1 LFARPGSLVSAAMN
15 VPASPPARDHI
26 LRSILAILFS
36 VACFSVLNAISKTLT
51 QHYPVVQ
58 VIWARYVF
66 AFVFMM
72 ALFLPRSGLALF
84 RWHNVGSQ
92 VVRGLLLFFSSFLY
106 FHGIVY
112 LPLATAASISLT
124 SPLIVT
130 ALSARFLGEPVGVR
144 RWIAVC
150 IGFAGA
156 LIVVRPGH
164 ANFEWHSLLIVASTL
179 CSAFYQL
186 FSRRYGQAERPDASA
201 TMATIVGTVV
211 ALPMLPFE
219 WQTPAFG
226 WDWVLFVAI
235 GICAGVGHYFLT
247 IAYSQAPAA
256 TVAPFNY
263 VQLIGAAI
271 LGYLVFDNIPDF
283 WTWVGAAVI
292 VCSGL
297 YLGHAE
303 RLRYRRLANKI

>member
-1 LFARPGSLVSAAMN
+1 MN

-36 VACFSVLNAISKTLT
+36 VACFSVLNGMSKTLT

-72 ALFLPRSGLALF
+72 VLFLPRSGLALF

-106 FHGIVY
+106 FHGLVY

-124 SPLIVT
+124 SPLVVT
-130 ALSARFLGEPVGVR
+130 ALSARFLSEPVGVR

-150 IGFAGA
+150 LGFAGA

-164 ANFEWHSLLIVASTL
+164 AQFEWHSLLIVASTL

-186 FSRRYGQAERPDASA
+186 FSRRYGQTERPDASA
-201 TMATIVGTVV
+201 TMATIVGSVA

-219 WQTPAFG
+219 WMTPALG
-226 WDWVLFVAI
+226 WDSVLFVAI
-235 GICAGVGHYFLT
+235 GIMAGIGHYFLT

-271 LGYLVFDNIPDF
+271 LGYLVFDSIPDF

-303 RLRYRRLANKI
+303 RLRYRRLARVDQLSKLG

>member
-1 LFARPGSLVSAAMN
+1 MSVKAP
-15 VPASPPARDHI
+15 PASTPPTDRI
-26 LRSILAILFS
+26 LRAILAILLS

-51 QHYPVVQ
+51 EHYPVVQ

-72 ALFLPRSGLALF
+72 ALFLPRSGRALF

-92 VVRGLLLFFSSFLY
+92 VVRGLLLFFSSYLY

-112 LPLATAASISLT
+112 LPLATAAAISLT
-124 SPLIVT
+124 SPLVVT
-130 ALSARFLGEPVGVR
+130 ALSARFLGEPVGVA

-150 IGFAGA
+150 VGFAGA

-164 ANFEWHSLLIVASTL
+164 ANFEWHSLLVVGSTL

-186 FSRRYGQAERPDASA
+186 YSRRYGQTERPDASA

-211 ALPMLPFE
+211 ATPMLPFE
-219 WQTPAFG
+219 WAAPAFG

-235 GICAGVGHYFLT
+235 GVLAGVGHYFVT

-256 TVAPFNY
+256 TIAPFNY
-263 VQLIGAAI
+263 GQLIGAAI
-271 LGYLVFDNIPDF
+271 LGYLIFDSIPDF

-303 RLRYRRLANKI
+303 RQRWRQLSVKK

>member
-1 LFARPGSLVSAAMN
+1 MN

-150 IGFAGA
+150 LGFIGAV
-156 LIVVRPGH
+156 IVVRPGH

-219 WQTPAFG
+219 WQTPSFG

-271 LGYLVFDNIPDF
+271 LGYLVFDNIPDV

>member
-1 LFARPGSLVSAAMN
+1 M
-15 VPASPPARDHI
+15 
-26 LRSILAILFS
+26 
-36 VACFSVLNAISKTLT
+36 
-51 QHYPVVQ
+51 
-58 VIWARYVF
+58 
-66 AFVFMM
+66 
-72 ALFLPRSGLALF
+72 
-84 RWHNVGSQ
+84 
-92 VVRGLLLFFSSFLY
+92 VRGLLLFFSSFLY

-150 IGFAGA
+150 LGFIGAV
-156 LIVVRPGH
+156 IVVRPGH

-186 FSRRYGQAERPDASA
+186 FSRRYGQTERPDASA

-219 WQTPAFG
+219 WLTPAFG

-263 VQLIGAAI
+263 AQLIGAAI
-271 LGYLVFDNIPDF
+271 LGYLV
-283 WTWVGAAVI
+283 
-292 VCSGL
+292 
-297 YLGHAE
+297 
-303 RLRYRRLANKI
+303 

>member
-1 LFARPGSLVSAAMN
+1 
-15 VPASPPARDHI
+15 
-26 LRSILAILFS
+26 
-36 VACFSVLNAISKTLT
+36 
-51 QHYPVVQ
+51 VQ

-72 ALFLPRSGLALF
+72 VLFLPRRGLALF

-150 IGFAGA
+150 LGFIGAV
-156 LIVVRPGH
+156 IVVRPGH

-219 WQTPAFG
+219 WQTPSFG

>member
-1 LFARPGSLVSAAMN
+1 MTGNRP
-15 VPASPPARDHI
+15 PAGSPPTDRI

-36 VACFSVLNAISKTLT
+36 VACFSVLNAISKTLS

-66 AFVFMM
+66 AFIFMM

-150 IGFAGA
+150 LGFVGA
-156 LIVVRPGH
+156 VIVVRPGH

-201 TMATIVGTVV
+201 TMATIVGNVV

-219 WQTPAFG
+219 WLTPAFG

-263 VQLIGAAI
+263 AQLIGAAI
-271 LGYLVFDNIPDF
+271 LGYLVFDSIPDF
-283 WTWVGAAVI
+283 WTWVGAGVI

-303 RLRYRRLANKI
+303 RLRYRSLARKI

>member
-1 LFARPGSLVSAAMN
+1 MSVNTP
-15 VPASPPARDHI
+15 PASTPPTDRI
-26 LRSILAILFS
+26 LRAILAILLS

-51 QHYPVVQ
+51 EHYPVVQ

-72 ALFLPRSGLALF
+72 ALFLPRSGRALF

-92 VVRGLLLFFSSFLY
+92 VVRGLLLFFSSYLY

-112 LPLATAASISLT
+112 LPLATAAAISLT
-124 SPLIVT
+124 SPLVVT
-130 ALSARFLGEPVGVR
+130 ALSARFLGEPVGLA

-150 IGFAGA
+150 VGFAGA

-164 ANFEWHSLLIVASTL
+164 AHFEWHSLLVVGSTL

-186 FSRRYGQAERPDASA
+186 YSRRYGQTERPDASA

-211 ALPMLPFE
+211 ATPMLPFE
-219 WQTPAFG
+219 WATPAFG

-235 GICAGVGHYFLT
+235 GVLAGVGHYFVT

-256 TVAPFNY
+256 TIAPFNY
-263 VQLIGAAI
+263 GQLIGAAI
-271 LGYLVFDNIPDF
+271 LGYLIFDSIPDF

-303 RLRYRRLANKI
+303 RQRWRRLTIKK

>member
-1 LFARPGSLVSAAMN
+1 MTVNRPPPGS
-15 VPASPPARDHI
+15 PPTDRI

-36 VACFSVLNAISKTLT
+36 VACFSVLNAISKTLS

-66 AFVFMM
+66 AFIFMM

-150 IGFAGA
+150 LGFVGA
-156 LIVVRPGH
+156 VIVVRPGH
-164 ANFEWHSLLIVASTL
+164 ENFEWHSLLIVASTL

-186 FSRRYGQAERPDASA
+186 FSRRYGQTERPDASA

-219 WQTPAFG
+219 WRTPEFG

>member
-1 LFARPGSLVSAAMN
+1 MTVITAAL
-15 VPASPPARDHI
+15 PARDHI
-26 LRSILAILFS
+26 LRAILAIMVS

-72 ALFLPRSGLALF
+72 ALFLPRSGRALF

-106 FHGIVY
+106 FHGLVY

-150 IGFAGA
+150 LGFAGA

-164 ANFEWHSLLIVASTL
+164 AQFEWHSLLIVASTL

-186 FSRRYGQAERPDASA
+186 FSRRYGQTERPDASA

-211 ALPMLPFE
+211 AVPMLPFE
-219 WQTPAFG
+219 WVTPAFG
-226 WDWVLFVAI
+226 WDCVLFVAI
-235 GICAGVGHYFLT
+235 GIMAGVGHYFLT
-247 IAYSQAPAA
+247 IAYSQAPASV
-256 TVAPFNY
+256 VAPFNY
-263 VQLIGAAI
+263 AQLIGAAI
-271 LGYLVFDNIPDF
+271 LGYLVFDSIPDF
-283 WTWVGAAVI
+283 WTWVGAGVI

>member
-1 LFARPGSLVSAAMN
+1 MTGNRP
-15 VPASPPARDHI
+15 PAGSPPTDRI

-66 AFVFMM
+66 AFIFMM

-150 IGFAGA
+150 LGFVGA
-156 LIVVRPGH
+156 VIVVRPGH

-201 TMATIVGTVV
+201 TMATIVGNVV

-219 WQTPAFG
+219 WLTPAFG

-263 VQLIGAAI
+263 AQLIGAAI
-271 LGYLVFDNIPDF
+271 LGYLVFDSIPDF
-283 WTWVGAAVI
+283 WTWVGAGVI

-303 RLRYRRLANKI
+303 RLRYRSLARKI

>member
-1 LFARPGSLVSAAMN
+1 MKA
-15 VPASPPARDHI
+15 PASPPARDHI
-26 LRSILAILFS
+26 LRAILAILFS

-150 IGFAGA
+150 LGFIGAV
-156 LIVVRPGH
+156 IVVRPGH

-179 CSAFYQL
+179 CRAFYQL

-201 TMATIVGTVV
+201 TMATIVGSVV

-219 WQTPAFG
+219 WVTPALG
-226 WDWVLFVAI
+226 WDCVLFVAI

-247 IAYSQAPAA
+247 IAYSQAPASV
-256 TVAPFNY
+256 VAPFNY

-271 LGYLVFDNIPDF
+271 LGYLVFDSIPDF
-283 WTWVGAAVI
+283 WTWVGAGVI

>member
-1 LFARPGSLVSAAMN
+1 MN
-15 VPASPPARDHI
+15 VNVSPPARDHI
-26 LRSILAILFS
+26 LRAILAIVFS

-66 AFVFMM
+66 AFIFMM
-72 ALFLPRSGLALF
+72 GLFLPRSGLALF

-106 FHGIVY
+106 FHGLVY

-130 ALSARFLGEPVGVR
+130 ALSARFLGEPVGMR

-150 IGFAGA
+150 LGFAGA

-164 ANFEWHSLLIVASTL
+164 AHFEWHSLLIVASTL
-179 CSAFYQL
+179 SSALYQL
-186 FSRRYGQAERPDASA
+186 FSRRYGQTERPDASA
-201 TMATIVGTVV
+201 TMATIVGTV
-211 ALPMLPFE
+211 AAAPLLPFE
-219 WQTPAFG
+219 WVTPVFG
-226 WDWVLFVAI
+226 WDCVLFVAI
-235 GICAGVGHYFLT
+235 GIMAGVGHYFLT

-256 TVAPFNY
+256 VIAPFNY

-271 LGYLVFDNIPDF
+271 LGYLVFDSIPDF

>member
-1 LFARPGSLVSAAMN
+1 MN

-92 VVRGLLLFFSSFLY
+92 MVRGLLLFFSSFLY
-106 FHGIVY
+106 FHGLVY

-150 IGFAGA
+150 LGFAGA

-164 ANFEWHSLLIVASTL
+164 AQFEWHSLLIVASTL

-186 FSRRYGQAERPDASA
+186 FSRRYGQTERPDASA
-201 TMATIVGTVV
+201 TMATIVGSVV

-219 WQTPAFG
+219 WVTPAFG
-226 WDWVLFVAI
+226 RDCVLFVAI
-235 GICAGVGHYFLT
+235 GIMAGIGHYFLT
-247 IAYSQAPAA
+247 IAYSQAPASV
-256 TVAPFNY
+256 VAPFNY

-271 LGYLVFDNIPDF
+271 LGYFVFDSIPDF

-303 RLRYRRLANKI
+303 RLRYRRLANKKPAQVAAKSL

>member
-1 LFARPGSLVSAAMN
+1 
-15 VPASPPARDHI
+15 
-26 LRSILAILFS
+26 
-36 VACFSVLNAISKTLT
+36 
-51 QHYPVVQ
+51 VQ

-92 VVRGLLLFFSSFLY
+92 IVRGLLLFFSSFLY
-106 FHGIVY
+106 FHGLVY

-150 IGFAGA
+150 LGFAGA

-164 ANFEWHSLLIVASTL
+164 AQFEWHSLLIVASTL

-186 FSRRYGQAERPDASA
+186 FSRRYGQTERPDASA
-201 TMATIVGTVV
+201 TMATIVGSVA
-211 ALPMLPFE
+211 ALPMLPFDFSA
-219 WQTPAFG
+219 TPSG
-226 WDWVLFVAI
+226 CAI
-235 GICAGVGHYFLT
+235 GGSRRDDHR
-247 IAYSQAPAA
+247 
-256 TVAPFNY
+256 
-263 VQLIGAAI
+263 
-271 LGYLVFDNIPDF
+271 
-283 WTWVGAAVI
+283 
-292 VCSGL
+292 
-297 YLGHAE
+297 
-303 RLRYRRLANKI
+303 RLRQRLDSLEYLQLLGATRRLPDHLFQSARGRDFGFLRWR

>member
-1 LFARPGSLVSAAMN
+1 MSVKAP
-15 VPASPPARDHI
+15 PASTPPTDRI
-26 LRSILAILFS
+26 LRAILAILLS

-51 QHYPVVQ
+51 EHYPVVQ
-58 VIWARYVF
+58 VIWARYLF

-72 ALFLPRSGLALF
+72 ALFLPRSGFALF

-92 VVRGLLLFFSSFLY
+92 VVRGLLLFLSSFLY
-106 FHGIVY
+106 FHGLVY

-130 ALSARFLGEPVGVR
+130 ALSSRFLGEPVGLT

-150 IGFAGA
+150 VGFAGA

-164 ANFEWHSLLIVASTL
+164 ANFEWHSLLVVGSTL
-179 CSAFYQL
+179 SSAFYQL
-186 FSRRYGQAERPDASA
+186 YSRRYGQAERPDASA

-211 ALPMLPFE
+211 ATPMLPFE
-219 WQTPAFG
+219 WATPAFG
-226 WDWVLFVAI
+226 WDWALLVAI
-235 GICAGVGHYFLT
+235 GVLAGVGHYFVT

-256 TVAPFNY
+256 TIAPFNY
-263 VQLIGAAI
+263 AQLIGAAI
-271 LGYLVFDNIPDF
+271 LGYLLFDNIPDF

-292 VCSGL
+292 VSSGL

-303 RLRYRRLANKI
+303 RQRWRTAIKK